1 MHSGLRSINQ
11 FQQLNQKFVI
21 CCNLIPAPR
30 VIRLNMQQVETD
42 LDLINSIL
50 AGNTANYAMLVKR
63 HQRFVFTLALRFA
76 KNREDAEEIAQDCFI
91 KAYKAL
97 GTFKQTS
104 KFSTWLYTI
113 TYTTAMTYLRKKK
126 LDSTSIDD
134 DEQLLQVA
142 NNDSTFDADTVEK
155 KSTYK
160 YLNQAISMLLPDD
173 AAIITLFYKGEQS
186 LEEIG
191 EALAMEANTV
201 KVKLHRA
208 RHRLKEKLQLLLKEE
223 VKELI

>member
-1 MHSGLRSINQ
+1 MR
-11 FQQLNQKFVI
+11 
-21 CCNLIPAPR
+21 
-30 VIRLNMQQVETD
+30 QVETD
-42 LDLINSIL
+42 LALINSIL
-50 AGNTANYAMLVKR
+50 AGDTANYALLVKR
-63 HQRFVFTLALRFA
+63 HQRFVFTLASRFA
-76 KNREDAEEIAQDCFI
+76 TNREDAEEIAQDCFV

-97 GTFKQTS
+97 GTFKQGS

-126 LDSTSIDD
+126 LNAISIH
-134 DEQLLQVA
+134 DEEQVLQVA
-142 NNDSTFDADTVEK
+142 NNDKAFDADAIER

-160 YLNQAISMLLPDD
+160 YLNEAIESLLPDD

-191 EALAMEANTV
+191 ATLAMEPNTV

-208 RHRLKEKLQLLLKEE
+208 RHRLKEKLQFLLKEE